1 MEPQWMLSRKQCLV
15 SGASVWLYL
24 FPPWKSPNKESFD
37 CAGGAQNKNKRQA
50 VWLHKQRHDRTQACL
65 SHQKA
70 QAHKNVEQF
79 ENKKILI
86 KQNDV

>member
-37 CAGGAQNKNKRQA
+37 CAGGAQ
-50 VWLHKQRHDRTQACL
+50 ACL

-70 QAHKNVEQF
+70 QVHKNVEQF
-79 ENKKILI
+79 EIKKILI
-86 KQNDV
+86 NQNDA